1 MTITTMKCACV
12 RKCLNGTPLSV
23 NIECKKALKRLG
35 TGKTQLTVA
44 ESAVRA
50 LDLSPEISANK
61 EKTIKLNTHTYT
73 TTLVSHNNNLLCY
86 MLSVYGGA
94 VAGFINVESFFVQKI
109 GS

>member
-1 MTITTMKCACV
+1 MKCACV

-23 NIECKKALKRLG
+23 NIECKKALEHLG

-61 EKTIKLNTHTYT
+61 EKTIKHSHTYT
-73 TTLVSHNNNLLCY
+73 TTLVSHNNNLL
-86 MLSVYGGA
+86 
-94 VAGFINVESFFVQKI
+94 
-109 GS
+109 